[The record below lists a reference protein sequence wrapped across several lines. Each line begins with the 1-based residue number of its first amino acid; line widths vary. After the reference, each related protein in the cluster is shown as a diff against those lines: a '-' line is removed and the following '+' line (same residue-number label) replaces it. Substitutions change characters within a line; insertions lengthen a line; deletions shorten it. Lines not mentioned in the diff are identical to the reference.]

1 MLSKLLKRSILRPKY
16 PTPPGGV
23 PRGAWHAVFLRKS
36 DLGAM
41 RAKPRNF
48 HHFLIENALDL
59 ALVYVVRKG
68 DKLSDYE

>member
-1 MLSKLLKRSILRPKY
+1 MSSPQPTILCPIL
-16 PTPPGGV
+16 
-23 PRGAWHAVFLRKS
+23 AQ
-36 DLGAM
+36 M

-59 ALVYVVRKG
+59 ALVYVVKKG